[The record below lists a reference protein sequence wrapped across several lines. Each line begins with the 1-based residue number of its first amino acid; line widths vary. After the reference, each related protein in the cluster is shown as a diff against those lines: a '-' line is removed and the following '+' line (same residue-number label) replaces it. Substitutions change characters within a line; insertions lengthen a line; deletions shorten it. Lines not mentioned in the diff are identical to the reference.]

1 MLSGEGDKS
10 MKLSRRSVLHV
21 KGQAELIG
29 TLFAFMVLVMFI
41 VYIVANVLPL
51 TTRQQLQIQ
60 EMQSFKQLQELEEEG
75 LEAVWNSTSKVLE
88 IYNNSTIP
96 IKIVRIWVEK
106 SGIVEP
112 EQVSIIVEPKGKV
125 EWTPPAQD
133 IKPLRVETSRGTMV
147 DVKNKVYGV
156 YVPLGGGNLPELLS
170 ELLKEIALKA
180 AASRAFVGFLAERD
194 YGGRALDMN
203 PNRIHYVR
211 INLVTGEYELIYIDG
226 DDVKTASGRAKV
238 LKDTNV
244 IDLSKLSW
252 EERYKLGPVIVFVN
266 PYFAAKDYEVEIID
280 IRGTHLKIPMEKLVD
295 DKSLVGL
302 DALVCWEDLW
312 WPGTS
317 ASLDDYQD
325 HIVRVTVFTNN
336 VVRIEIVYT
345 EAGYIH
351 VFFIDPPSADKGK
364 LQDLVRRYMDN
375 NYRLPFE
382 TGVVYVKAHN
392 VEIPPLDSHDL
403 WDPVAGEWVTEWP
416 PEFYR

>member
-1 MLSGEGDKS
+1 MKFRLLSSFAAIFLLAMVAIMCSLAIYFTYHSFLGETQKRARVIKGFIKVES
-10 MKLSRRSVLHV
+10 VKAGIGYIKLYVRSIDFDGKVDVVYFLDPHDYRLLALARLPQPV
-21 KGQAELIG
+21 EVCIGKLVEITIPFHLIEYLSADAMQILG
-29 TLFAFMVLVMFI
+29 VRVEGFLYLQPLEEVFGKPVLVG
-41 VYIVANVLPL
+41 VGSYSLNGVAVLAVSTKPISL
-51 TTRQQLQIQ
+51 TEYLR
-60 EMQSFKQLQELEEEG
+60 K
-75 LEAVWNSTSKVLE
+75 A
-88 IYNNSTIP
+88 
-96 IKIVRIWVEK
+96 IK
-106 SGIVEP
+106 
-112 EQVSIIVEPKGKV
+112 
-125 EWTPPAQD
+125 
-133 IKPLRVETSRGTMV
+133 
-147 DVKNKVYGV
+147 
-156 YVPLGGGNLPELLS
+156 
-170 ELLKEIALKA
+170 
-180 AASRAFVGFLAERD
+180 AFVGFLAERD
-194 YGGRALDMN
+194 FGGRALDMN

-244 IDLSKLSW
+244 IDLSKLNR

-325 HIVRVTVFTNN
+325 HIVRITAFTNDT
-336 VVRIEIVYT
+336 VRIEIVYT

-351 VFFIDPPSADKGK
+351 VFFIDPPLADKGK
-364 LQDLVRRYMDN
+364 LQDLVRRYRDN
-375 NYRLPFE
+375 NYRLPPE

-392 VEIPPLDSHDL
+392 VKIPPPDSHDL
-403 WDPVAGEWVTEWP
+403 WDPVAGKWVVEWP
-416 PEFYR
+416 IVFYR